1 MKKIAFDFDDTLAT
15 HEVQRLA
22 TKLIKAGYDVHI
34 VTSRLSNERAQNQ
47 RWNDD
52 LFFIAEMMS
61 IPKEKIHFCNLT
73 PKWKFF
79 CDNDDFDFHIDD
91 DAEEVDE
98 INQNSK
104 TKGLHFISTFDN
116 SGIRKIAN
124 EIEKT

>member
-1 MKKIAFDFDDTLAT
+1 MKIAIDFDDTLAT
-15 HEVQRLA
+15 YEVQRLA
-22 TKLIKAGYDVHI
+22 DMLIKSEHDVHI
-34 VTSRLSNERAQNQ
+34 VTSRVSNEHAQNP

-52 LFFIAEMMS
+52 LFLIAEMLS

-98 INQNSK
+98 INQHSK
-104 TKGLHFISTFDN
+104 TKAFHFVSTFDN
-116 SGIRKIAN
+116 SGIRRIAN
-124 EIEKT
+124 KIENN